1 MTPSKVY
8 LKANR
13 EKSILK
19 HHPWVFSGAIQRI
32 PENIQ
37 HGSTAAIHSSEG
49 KFLAWAS
56 INPQSQIAARILSWD
71 EDEEI
76 NEAFIHQ
83 KIMSAV
89 EKRRATISNEVTDSY
104 RCFYA
109 ESDGIPG
116 LIIDLYHDQLVLQI
130 TSAGAEY
137 WRTTIIG
144 ACKKITGVTGC
155 FERSDDDIRKLE
167 GLAPSKGV
175 LFGNY
180 KNNYVEIREWCI
192 RYLVDVQ
199 KGQKTGF
206 YLDQRQNRKKLQEYS
221 KNKRVLNC
229 FSYSGGFTL
238 NALAGECAEVISID
252 SSKDALSLA
261 ERNLELNSFPKER
274 DFWIEGD
281 VFLELR
287 KFRDSGRKFDLIV
300 LDPPKFAPTYNSIP
314 KATRAYKDIN
324 LLALKLLEVGGTL
337 FTFSCSGGISTDLFQ
352 KIVQGAALDA
362 KREVTI
368 LERLRQGIDHP
379 ILLSF
384 PEAEYLKG
392 LVCSIQE

>member
-1 MTPSKVY
+1 MIPFKVY

-19 HHPWVFSGAIQRI
+19 HHPWIFSGAIQKI
-32 PENIQ
+32 PGNIQ
-37 HGSTAAIHSSEG
+37 PGSIAAIYSSTG
-49 KFLAWAS
+49 NFLAWAS
-56 INPQSQIAARILSWD
+56 INPKSQITARILSWD
-71 EDEEI
+71 EVEEI
-76 NEAFIHQ
+76 NEAFIHK
-83 KIMSAV
+83 KIFSAV
-89 EKRRATISNEVTDSY
+89 EKRKGKISSEESDSY

-116 LIIDLYHDQLVLQI
+116 LIIDIYHDQLVVQI
-130 TSAGAEY
+130 SSAGAEY
-137 WRTTIIG
+137 WRTTIIE
-144 ACKKITGVTGC
+144 ACQKITGVAGC
-155 FERSDDDIRKLE
+155 FERSDEDIRELE

-175 LFGNY
+175 LFGN
-180 KNNYVEIREWCI
+180 NNNFVEIEEWGI
-192 RYLVDVQ
+192 HYLVDVQ

-206 YLDQRQNRKKLQEYS
+206 YLDQRQNRRKLREYS
-221 KNKRVLNC
+221 KNKSVLNC
-229 FSYSGGFTL
+229 FSYTGGFTL

-252 SSKDALSLA
+252 SSKDAISLA
-261 ERNLELNSFPKER
+261 KRNIELNSLPNGR
-274 DFWIEGD
+274 DSWIEGD

-324 LLALKLLEVGGTL
+324 LLAFKLLEAGGTL
-337 FTFSCSGGISTDLFQ
+337 FTFSCSGGISSDLFQ
-352 KIVQGAALDA
+352 KIVHGAALDA

-368 LERLRQGIDHP
+368 LERLHQDIDHP
-379 ILLSF
+379 VPLSF

>member
-1 MTPSKVY
+1 MIPFKVY

-19 HHPWVFSGAIQRI
+19 HHPWIFSGAIQKI
-32 PENIQ
+32 PGNIQ
-37 HGSTAAIHSSEG
+37 PGSIAAIYSSTG
-49 KFLAWAS
+49 NFLAWAS
-56 INPQSQIAARILSWD
+56 INPKSQITARILSWD
-71 EDEEI
+71 EVEEI
-76 NEAFIHQ
+76 NEAFIHK
-83 KIMSAV
+83 KIFSAV
-89 EKRRATISNEVTDSY
+89 EKRKGKISSEESDSY

-116 LIIDLYHDQLVLQI
+116 LIIDIYHDQLVVQI
-130 TSAGAEY
+130 SSAGAEY
-137 WRTTIIG
+137 WRTTIIE
-144 ACKKITGVTGC
+144 ACQKITGVAGC
-155 FERSDDDIRKLE
+155 FERSDEDIRELE

-175 LFGNY
+175 LFGN
-180 KNNYVEIREWCI
+180 NNNFVEIEEWGI
-192 RYLVDVQ
+192 HYLVDVQ

-206 YLDQRQNRKKLQEYS
+206 YLDQRQNRRKLREYS
-221 KNKRVLNC
+221 KNKSVLNC
-229 FSYSGGFTL
+229 FSYTGGFTL

-252 SSKDALSLA
+252 SSKDAISLA
-261 ERNLELNSFPKER
+261 KRNIELNSLPNGR
-274 DFWIEGD
+274 DSWIEGD

-324 LLALKLLEVGGTL
+324 LLAFKLLEAGGTL
-337 FTFSCSGGISTDLFQ
+337 FTFSCSGGISSDLFQ
-352 KIVQGAALDA
+352 KIVHGAALDA

-368 LERLRQGIDHP
+368 LERLHQDIDHP
-379 ILLSF
+379 VPLSF

-392 LVCSIQE
+392 LVCFIQE

>member
-1 MTPSKVY
+1 MIPLKVY

-19 HHPWVFSGAIQRI
+19 RHPWIFSGAIQKI

-37 HGSTAAIHSSEG
+37 PGSTAAIYSSTG
-49 KFLAWAS
+49 NFLAWAS
-56 INPQSQIAARILSWD
+56 INPKSQIAARILSWC
-71 EDEEI
+71 EEEEI

-83 KIMSAV
+83 KILSAV
-89 EKRRATISNEVTDSY
+89 GKRKDSISSEESDSY
-104 RCFYA
+104 RCFYT

-116 LIIDLYHDQLVLQI
+116 LIIDIYHDQLVIQI

-137 WRTTIIG
+137 WRTTIIE
-144 ACKKITGVTGC
+144 ACQKITGVAGC
-155 FERSDDDIRKLE
+155 FERSDEDIRKLE

-175 LFGNY
+175 LFGNN
-180 KNNYVEIREWCI
+180 KNNFVEIEEWGI

-206 YLDQRQNRKKLQEYS
+206 YLDQRQNRKKLREYS
-221 KNKRVLNC
+221 KNRSVLNC
-229 FSYSGGFTL
+229 FSYTGGFTL
-238 NALAGECAEVISID
+238 NALAGDCAEVISID
-252 SSKDALSLA
+252 SSKDAISLA
-261 ERNLELNSFPKER
+261 KRNMELNSLPNER
-274 DFWIEGD
+274 DNWVEGD

-324 LLALKLLEVGGTL
+324 LLAFKLLEAGGTL

-368 LERLRQGIDHP
+368 LERLRQDIDHP
-379 ILLSF
+379 VPLSF

>member
-1 MTPSKVY
+1 MIPFKVY

-19 HHPWVFSGAIQRI
+19 HHPWIFSGAIQKI
-32 PENIQ
+32 PGNIQ
-37 HGSTAAIHSSEG
+37 PGSIAAIYSSTG
-49 KFLAWAS
+49 NFLAWAS
-56 INPQSQIAARILSWD
+56 INPKSQITARILSWD
-71 EDEEI
+71 EVEEI
-76 NEAFIHQ
+76 NEAFIHK
-83 KIMSAV
+83 KIFSAV
-89 EKRRATISNEVTDSY
+89 EKRKGKISSEESDSY

-116 LIIDLYHDQLVLQI
+116 LIIDIYHDQLVVQI
-130 TSAGAEY
+130 SSAGAEY
-137 WRTTIIG
+137 WRTTIIE
-144 ACKKITGVTGC
+144 ACQKITGVAGC
-155 FERSDDDIRKLE
+155 FERSDEDIRELE

-175 LFGNY
+175 LFGN
-180 KNNYVEIREWCI
+180 NNNFVEIEEWGI
-192 RYLVDVQ
+192 HYLVDVQ

-206 YLDQRQNRKKLQEYS
+206 YLDQRQNRRKLREYS
-221 KNKRVLNC
+221 KNKSVLNC
-229 FSYSGGFTL
+229 FSYTGGFTL
-238 NALAGECAEVISID
+238 NALAGECAEVISIE
-252 SSKDALSLA
+252 SSKDAISLA
-261 ERNLELNSFPKER
+261 KRNIELNSLPNGR
-274 DFWIEGD
+274 DSWIEGD

-324 LLALKLLEVGGTL
+324 LLAFKLLEAGGTL
-337 FTFSCSGGISTDLFQ
+337 FTFSCSGGISSDLFQ
-352 KIVQGAALDA
+352 KIVHGAALDA

-368 LERLRQGIDHP
+368 LERLHQDIDHP
-379 ILLSF
+379 VPLSF